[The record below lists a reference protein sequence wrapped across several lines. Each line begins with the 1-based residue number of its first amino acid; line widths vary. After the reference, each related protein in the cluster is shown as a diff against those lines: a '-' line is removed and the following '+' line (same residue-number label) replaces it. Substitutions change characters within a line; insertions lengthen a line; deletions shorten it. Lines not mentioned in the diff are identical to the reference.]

1 MAKNLVFERVECQ
14 VRLWI
19 AGCGCSA
26 ASHSDSCHRHCMVD
40 SQHHYDYVVVGSGPG
55 ASAWL
60 HYTLTNSPSPPKI
73 LLLERGPFSKVDVL
87 TEPNPFKVLSASKRI
102 IANYNHGVMQGK
114 TLGGGTAVNN
124 YAWVTPSYRD
134 LKHALGITP
143 NNPLTRTVVKSYE
156 SLVEQLLGDRQTPHP
171 LHQHLTSSR
180 PTQCKIVTSA
190 RIIVEATNRQKVFL
204 GCPTLNSNGERRSG
218 YTGVVEP
225 LWREYF
231 DHLHI
236 KTDVEVKR
244 VLFNNKEDWKKGVQP
259 PHVRGVET
267 YDGQVFTADTVVLS
281 CGCLET
287 PAVLMR
293 SGIGP
298 ATHLRD
304 REVDVIVDNP
314 HVGQHLK
321 DKMLLDDM
329 IITDSAAR
337 SFDKSLLLVNRVFQ
351 DGVSVQLHRYDK
363 WTVGNSYLAM
373 TRLLRGAWQDILP
386 SKGMSMVHALR
397 NAATYLSPAG
407 YNAFC
412 FQTYVKMESEASVSL
427 SNDGSLRATLN
438 ANNFFQEVK
447 EREAELKKRV
457 ELVYKDVHAMRD
469 HTVIQYQ
476 TTVPAILNGPLAP
489 HWRLVWHFAGTC
501 RVGEVLHPDNFGVKG
516 VRGLYV
522 ADMSACRVTSDGGTM
537 GMAYLTG
544 TVAAAQ
550 MLKNKR

>member
-1 MAKNLVFERVECQ
+1 M
-14 VRLWI
+14 
-19 AGCGCSA
+19 
-26 ASHSDSCHRHCMVD
+26 
-40 SQHHYDYVVVGSGPG
+40 HH
-55 ASAWL
+55 
-60 HYTLTNSPSPPKI
+60 TLTNSPTPPKI
-73 LLLERGPFSKVDVL
+73 LMLERGPFSKIDVL
-87 TEPNPFKVLSASKRI
+87 TESNPFKVLSASKKI
-102 IANYNHGVMQGK
+102 VANYNHGVMQGK

-134 LKHALGITP
+134 LKHALNITR
-143 NNPLTRTVVKSYE
+143 NPFILNVVKSYE
-156 SLVEQLLGDRQTPHP
+156 DLVEQLLGNRQTPHP
-171 LHQHLTSSR
+171 LHQFLTSSR
-180 PTQCKIVTSA
+180 PVECKLVTSA

-218 YTGVVEP
+218 FTGVVEP
-225 LWREYF
+225 LWREHF

-236 KTDVEVKR
+236 KTDVEVKK
-244 VLFNNKEDWKKGVQP
+244 VLFEDWKKGEQP
-259 PHVRGVET
+259 RVRGVET
-267 YDGQVFTADTVVLS
+267 FDGTVFTAGAVVLS

-298 ATHLRD
+298 ATHLRERD
-304 REVDVIVDNP
+304 VDVIVDNP

-329 IITDSAAR
+329 IITDNDASG
-337 SFDKSLLLVNRVFQ
+337 FDKSLLLVNRVFR

-373 TRLLRGAWQDILP
+373 SRLLRGAWQDILP
-386 SKGMSMVHALR
+386 SKGMSMVHAFR

-412 FQTYVKMESEASVSL
+412 FQTYVKMESEASIRL
-427 SNDGSLRATLN
+427 SNDGMLRAELN
-438 ANNFFQEVK
+438 ADNFFNEVNN
-447 EREAELKKRV
+447 REVELKKRV
-457 ELVYKDVHAMRD
+457 ENIYRDVHAMRD
-469 HTVIQYQ
+469 HTLIDYH
-476 TTVPAILNGPLAP
+476 TTVPAILRGPLGP

-501 RVGEVLHPDNFGVKG
+501 RVGDVLHPENFGVKG
-516 VRGLYV
+516 VRGLHV
-522 ADMSACRVTSDGGTM
+522 SDMSACRVTSDGGTM

-550 MLKNKR
+550 MLKARTR